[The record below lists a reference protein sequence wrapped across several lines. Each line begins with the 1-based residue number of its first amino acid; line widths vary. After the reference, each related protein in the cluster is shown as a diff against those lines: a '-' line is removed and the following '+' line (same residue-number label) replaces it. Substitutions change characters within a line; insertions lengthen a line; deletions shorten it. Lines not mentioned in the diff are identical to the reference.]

1 MQIFRSLKACDET
14 RGQSSESHV
23 IYAMS
28 ALFPLPTYRGSGR
41 RCSWYSKGRGTTPVC
56 NNSGDFVNTNLS
68 ACYVLVSVQ
77 LLHVSSR
84 QKNKRNEKKKKS
96 RRSMK
101 SNPKERASKVWR
113 ESERR
118 QDGKTKPEAAA
129 AAAATTLNVSNIFF
143 LLFCLARRRKVF
155 KAFATLRE
163 NWIKTVVAFQQRAVV
178 CLLLPA
184 ASLSF
189 NHPPIRPSIHPCVLA
204 SVRSSLHAS
213 VCAVKILV

>member
-1 MQIFRSLKACDET
+1 MQIFRSLKASDES

-23 IYAMS
+23 ICAMS
-28 ALFPLPTYRGSGR
+28 ALFPLPTYSGG
-41 RCSWYSKGRGTTPVC
+41 RCSWYSNGRGKSEGGWSVAVPPVC

-77 LLHVSSR
+77 LLHVSRR
-84 QKNKRNEKKKKS
+84 QKKRNEKKKKS
-96 RRSMK
+96 PRRRSMK

-178 CLLLPA
+178 CCL
-184 ASLSF
+184 
-189 NHPPIRPSIHPCVLA
+189 HPFHPSIRQSVHPSIRA
-204 SVRSSLHAS
+204 SVSPS